1 MKGKLAFILGAA
13 VGYVLGTRAGR
24 ERYEQIKRG
33 AQRVW
38 ETEPVQRGVHLVK
51 GAVDE
56 RAEELK
62 ALALRFGGDVVDN
75 LVKGRPRGGSP
86 AGCAQSRSDA
96 DSSDAG
102 SGESRVGESKA
113 GKSRAG
119 ESKAGG
125 AGSSETEPEQPKAAK
140 PKPKTAKAKPSGSA
154 SGSSKAGS

>member
-86 AGCAQSRSDA
+86 AGRAQSRSDA

-102 SGESRVGESKA
+102 SGESRV
-113 GKSRAG
+113 G

>member
-86 AGCAQSRSDA
+86 AGRPQSRSAA

-102 SGESRVGESKA
+102 SSESKA
-113 GKSRAG
+113 GEARAG
-119 ESKAGG
+119 ESKAGDT
-125 AGSSETEPEQPKAAK
+125 GSSETEPEQPKAAK

-154 SGSSKAGS
+154 SGSGKAGS

>member
-75 LVKGRPRGGSP
+75 LVKGRPRGASP
-86 AGCAQSRSDA
+86 TGRAQSRSDA

-102 SGESRVGESKA
+102 SSESRAGE
-113 GKSRAG
+113 SRAG

-140 PKPKTAKAKPSGSA
+140 PKPKPKTAKAKPSGSA
-154 SGSSKAGS
+154 SGASKAGS

>member
-86 AGCAQSRSDA
+86 AGRAQSRSDA
-96 DSSDAG
+96 DSGDAG
-102 SGESRVGESKA
+102 SSE
-113 GKSRAG
+113 SRAG
-119 ESKAGG
+119 ESKAGD
-125 AGSSETEPEQPKAAK
+125 ADSSETEPEQPKAAKPK

>member
-86 AGCAQSRSDA
+86 AGRAQSRSDA

-102 SGESRVGESKA
+102 S

>member
-86 AGCAQSRSDA
+86 AGRAQSRSTA
-96 DSSDAG
+96 DSGDAGSSESKAGDAKAGDAG
-102 SGESRVGESKA
+102 SGE
-113 GKSRAG
+113 
-119 ESKAGG
+119 
-125 AGSSETEPEQPKAAK
+125 TEQEPPKAAKPK